1 MGIPIRLVIL
11 VGALLTSAPIWAYY
25 GVDYDHERPEKSL
38 DSTIVPI
45 HSRAYRMTQPD
56 GRIRMLGRDP
66 DHPNFLYGN
75 GGWQG
80 DIRGDEIEVSSEESL
95 VDGTERTRF
104 VFKGGLLV
112 KLVLEG
118 REYPFVRPKPPVRDL
133 ASLWPKD
140 SGPTEEDL
148 RKAAIWTGSD
158 RLRLFY
164 VNPNAA
170 GAFLCMVALT
180 ILGLTLR
187 QQWPVA
193 VIGAILALGAV
204 LLLVQTGSRSGL
216 LAFALG
222 LGIEL
227 FVILRKAF
235 SWKLVA
241 GLLLGVT
248 ILAGLASRSSQFE
261 KLTGRLLAMDAGNS
275 LRLER
280 WQAVPKMF
288 ADAPFG
294 WRGVPTGVTF
304 GYWYQPDRNFE
315 IRRTLVSAHAEWL
328 VRFGWAFGLAYAFV
342 WAFVLLVSF
351 HVVRRT
357 GRSTFLAVL
366 SAFGFAL
373 VFNDIG
379 SEWSLWV
386 LPGALFLWELVRCR
400 SGLFGRFLLR
410 SSLISLGFGL
420 LATFCLIFA
429 GRMNR
434 TPPLLRAHD
443 RQVLING
450 TDPEIW
456 VVEDFVVMGGWQMV
470 GRDIR
475 RFYAD
480 RPDAAP
486 IGYVRKIEDLPADAR
501 KIVLA
506 GRSCQSFLDKL
517 AKSDAMECMSDVEK
531 VVFLSPPFLA
541 STVPQD
547 LVKRFGIRVISGA
560 LAVRGT
566 PDGANPPTWLRTVNG
581 ASLYI
586 PDWLERVTRL

>member
-80 DIRGDEIEVSSEESL
+80 DIRGDEIEVYSEESL

-104 VFKGGLLV
+104 VFKGGLLE

-140 SGPTEEDL
+140 SGPTKEDL

-164 VNPNAA
+164 VNRNAA

-235 SWKLVA
+235 SWKLVV
-241 GLLLGVT
+241 GLLLGVA
-248 ILAGLASRSSQFE
+248 ISAGLASRSPQFE
-261 KLTGRLLAMDAGNS
+261 KLTGRLLEMDAGVPVVPGA
-275 LRLER
+275 
-280 WQAVPKMF
+280 AVPLETVVVVPAALPVGPVVLPIGGSAAVVPEAAVVEEAGAAAEGAAEA
-288 ADAPFG
+288 ADVDPPGPMVDSVLVLPEAP
-294 WRGVPTGVTF
+294 VPVVPGAAV
-304 GYWYQPDRNFE
+304 PE
-315 IRRTLVSAHAEWL
+315 EAAAEE
-328 VRFGWAFGLAYAFV
+328 VPVYFP
-342 WAFVLLVSF
+342 
-351 HVVRRT
+351 
-357 GRSTFLAVL
+357 VL
-366 SAFGFAL
+366 S
-373 VFNDIG
+373 
-379 SEWSLWV
+379 
-386 LPGALFLWELVRCR
+386 
-400 SGLFGRFLLR
+400 
-410 SSLISLGFGL
+410 
-420 LATFCLIFA
+420 
-429 GRMNR
+429 
-434 TPPLLRAHD
+434 
-443 RQVLING
+443 
-450 TDPEIW
+450 
-456 VVEDFVVMGGWQMV
+456 
-470 GRDIR
+470 
-475 RFYAD
+475 
-480 RPDAAP
+480 
-486 IGYVRKIEDLPADAR
+486 
-501 KIVLA
+501 
-506 GRSCQSFLDKL
+506 
-517 AKSDAMECMSDVEK
+517 
-531 VVFLSPPFLA
+531 
-541 STVPQD
+541 ST
-547 LVKRFGIRVISGA
+547 
-560 LAVRGT
+560 
-566 PDGANPPTWLRTVNG
+566 
-581 ASLYI
+581 
-586 PDWLERVTRL
+586 